1 MENRHMKKIKVQ
13 VLDPKSFEP
22 FGVVISTDNFEPD
35 RVPGA
40 FDWYGELA
48 DFNDIDHAT
57 FNLMTVYPREVKIE
71 KFECHVKTREAVIPL
86 GGKGVIIPLSPP
98 GEVTEDSI
106 AAFYVPGNKAVVFHP
121 GTWHYVP
128 FTFEDSANFITAYRR
143 DTSKDDVQYAEPPY
157 PMELEI

>member
-86 GGKGVIIPLSPP
+86 GGKGVIIYKSSEENGKVIRIPGIPIGIYDYRLTGIYPL
-98 GEVTEDSI
+98 
-106 AAFYVPGNKAVVFHP
+106 KAIK
-121 GTWHYVP
+121 TIKKQ
-128 FTFEDSANFITAYRR
+128 S
-143 DTSKDDVQYAEPPY
+143 
-157 PMELEI
+157 L